1 MGGAMS
7 DWQFLTEFHFI
18 RPLWLLGI
26 IPALLCFGIVKKI
39 NQHSGNWEK
48 VINPAL
54 LPYLMQ
60 NSLDTNNYAKYFQ
73 RSLALCWLL
82 FCLSL
87 AGPSWNQL
95 PQPVHKEDSALVV
108 IFDLSPS
115 MLAEDIAPSR
125 LVRARYKMIDIF
137 KARKQGLS
145 ALVVYAGE
153 AFTVSPLT
161 EDSNTIV
168 SLAPTLNPT
177 LLPNYGSNT
186 EDAIATALE
195 LVTNGG
201 FQQADLLLITDGVDR
216 SAFGDISS
224 QLSRENIRL
233 HILGVGTPQGAPIP
247 MGNGG
252 FVKDQNDS
260 IILPRLDS
268 ASLKRLA
275 NIGNGRY
282 FSITNNDSD
291 IVAIT
296 EAMEQ
301 EFPNT
306 SVINDRS
313 FDIWQDR
320 GFWVV
325 FLLLPLLLASFRKGA
340 VYVVILAPSLMLTE
354 PTEASVWQDLW
365 YTSDQQGRNA
375 LEDGDAEMA
384 QSLFKHPQWQ
394 ASAAYKNGDYASAAD
409 QFKQGNSAVDYY
421 NLGNSLAHMGELD
434 KAIAAY
440 DQALKI
446 LPDMQDAIANKK
458 LIEQLK
464 QQQQNQ
470 PQDGE
475 SQDSQENQSQNG
487 QSQDN
492 QSQDSQSQ
500 DSQSQDSQS
509 QDSQSQD
516 SQSQDSQSQDNESQR
531 GEQQQSKQEQ
541 AEQQDKSETQ
551 QQQDSDQQ
559 QDEETAKQQLSEMQK
574 TEQQKLEE
582 QQQQELQQWLRRV
595 PDDPGGLLRQKFRHQ
610 SQQRASEQRRPPPP
624 NQQERW

>member
-1 MGGAMS
+1 MS
-7 DWQFLTEFHFI
+7 DWQFLTDFHFI
-18 RPLWLLGI
+18 RPLWLLGL
-26 IPALLCFGIVKKI
+26 IPAALCFGVLKKI
-39 NQHSGNWEK
+39 NQQTGNWEK

-60 NSLDTNNYAKYFQ
+60 NGLETNHYAKYFH
-73 RSLALCWLL
+73 RGLALCWLL

-108 IFDLSPS
+108 VFDLSPS

-125 LVRARYKMIDIF
+125 LVRARYKMIDIL
-137 KARKQGLS
+137 KARKQGHS
-145 ALVVYAGE
+145 ALVVYGGE
-153 AFTVSPLT
+153 AFAVSPLT

-177 LLPNYGSNT
+177 LLPSYGSNT

-201 FQQADLLLITDGVDR
+201 YQQADLLLITDGVDR
-216 SAFGDISS
+216 SAFRDISS
-224 QLSRENIRL
+224 QLSEATVRL
-233 HILGVGTPQGAPIP
+233 HVLGVGTSQGAPIP
-247 MGNGG
+247 LGNGG

-260 IILPRLDS
+260 IILPRLDPS
-268 ASLKRLA
+268 SLKQLA
-275 NIGNGRY
+275 NLGNGRY
-282 FSITNNDSD
+282 FSITNNDTD
-291 IVAIT
+291 VLAIT
-296 EAMEQ
+296 AAMEQ

-306 SVINDRS
+306 SEINDRS

-320 GFWVV
+320 GFWLI

-340 VYVVILAPSLMLTE
+340 VYVLILAPSLLATA

-365 YTSDQQGRNA
+365 YTADQQGQNA
-375 LEDGDAEMA
+375 LENGDAEKA
-384 QSLFKHPQWQ
+384 QSLFKNRQWQ
-394 ASAAYKNGDYASAAD
+394 ASAAYNNADYDSAAKL
-409 QFKQGNSAVDYY
+409 FKQGDSADDYY
-421 NLGNSLAHMGELD
+421 NLGNSLAHIGELD

-440 DQALKI
+440 DQALQ
-446 LPDMQDAIANKK
+446 LQPDMQDAIANKK

-464 QQQQNQ
+464 QQQQ
-470 PQDGE
+470 QDQNGE
-475 SQDSQENQSQNG
+475 SQD
-487 QSQDN
+487 

-500 DSQSQDSQS
+500 DSQSQDAESQQS
-509 QDSQSQD
+509 ESQEGEKQQSNQQEAEQENESEAVQQDS
-516 SQSQDSQSQDNESQR
+516 
-531 GEQQQSKQEQ
+531 EQQQDQES
-541 AEQQDKSETQ
+541 AE
-551 QQQDSDQQ
+551 
-559 QDEETAKQQLSEMQK
+559 QQLSEMQK
-574 TEQQKLEE
+574 SEQEKLEE

-610 SQQRASEQRRPPPP
+610 SQQRASDQRRPPPP

>member
-1 MGGAMS
+1 MS
-7 DWQFLTEFHFI
+7 DWQFLTDFHFI
-18 RPLWLLGI
+18 RPLWLLGL
-26 IPALLCFGIVKKI
+26 IPAVLCFGIIKKI
-39 NQHSGNWEK
+39 NQQTGNWEK
-48 VINPAL
+48 VINPVL

-60 NSLDTNNYAKYFQ
+60 NGLETNHYAKYFH
-73 RSLALCWLL
+73 RGLALCWLL

-108 IFDLSPS
+108 VFDLSPS

-125 LVRARYKMIDIF
+125 LVRARYKMIDIL

-145 ALVVYAGE
+145 GLVVYGGE

-168 SLAPTLNPT
+168 SLAPTLHPT
-177 LLPNYGSNT
+177 LLPSYGSNT

-201 FQQADLLLITDGVDR
+201 YQQADLLLITDGVDR
-216 SAFGDISS
+216 SAFRDISS
-224 QLSRENIRL
+224 QLSEVSVRL
-233 HILGVGTPQGAPIP
+233 HILGVGTSQGAPIP
-247 MGNGG
+247 LGNGG

-260 IILPRLDS
+260 IILPRLDPS
-268 ASLKRLA
+268 SLKQLA
-275 NIGNGRY
+275 NLGNGRY
-282 FSITNNDSD
+282 FSIANNDTD
-291 IVAIT
+291 VLAIT
-296 EAMEQ
+296 AAMEQ

-306 SVINDRS
+306 SEINDRS

-320 GFWVV
+320 GFWLI
-325 FLLLPLLLASFRKGA
+325 FLLLPLLFASFRKGA
-340 VYVVILAPSLMLTE
+340 VYVVILAPSLLTSA
-354 PTEASVWQDLW
+354 PTEASIWHDLW
-365 YTSDQQGRNA
+365 YTADQQGQNA
-375 LEDGDAEMA
+375 LENGDAEMA
-384 QSLFKHPQWQ
+384 QSLFKDPQWQ
-394 ASAAYKNGDYASAAD
+394 ASAAYKNADYDSAAEL
-409 QFKQGNSAVDYY
+409 FKEGDSADDYY

-440 DQALKI
+440 DQALQ
-446 LPDMQDAIANKK
+446 LQPDMQDAIANKK

-464 QQQQNQ
+464 QQQD
-470 PQDGE
+470 QDGE
-475 SQDSQENQSQNG
+475 SQD
-487 QSQDN
+487 

-509 QDSQSQD
+509 QDA
-516 SQSQDSQSQDNESQR
+516 ESKES
-531 GEQQQSKQEQ
+531 EQQQSNQKETEQE
-541 AEQQDKSETQ
+541 AEQEDESEAVQQDLE
-551 QQQDSDQQ
+551 QQQDQESA
-559 QDEETAKQQLSEMQK
+559 EQQLSEMQK
-574 TEQQKLEE
+574 SEQEKLEE

-610 SQQRASEQRRPPPP
+610 SQQRANEQRSPPPP

>member
-1 MGGAMS
+1 MS
-7 DWQFLTEFHFI
+7 DWQFLTDFHFI
-18 RPLWLLGI
+18 RPLWLLGL
-26 IPALLCFGIVKKI
+26 IPAVLCFGIIKKI
-39 NQHSGNWEK
+39 NQQTGNWEK

-60 NSLDTNNYAKYFQ
+60 NGLETNHYAKYFH
-73 RSLALCWLL
+73 RGLALCWLL

-108 IFDLSPS
+108 VFDLSPS

-125 LVRARYKMIDIF
+125 LVRARYKMIDIL

-145 ALVVYAGE
+145 GLVVYGGE

-168 SLAPTLNPT
+168 SLAPTLHPT
-177 LLPNYGSNT
+177 LLPSYGSNT

-201 FQQADLLLITDGVDR
+201 YQQADLLLITDGVDR
-216 SAFGDISS
+216 SAFRDISS
-224 QLSRENIRL
+224 QLSEVSVRL
-233 HILGVGTPQGAPIP
+233 HILGVGTSQGAPIP
-247 MGNGG
+247 LGNGG

-260 IILPRLDS
+260 IILPRLDPS
-268 ASLKRLA
+268 SLKQLA
-275 NIGNGRY
+275 NLGNGRY
-282 FSITNNDSD
+282 FSIANNDTD
-291 IVAIT
+291 VLAIT
-296 EAMEQ
+296 AAMEQ

-306 SVINDRS
+306 SEINDRS

-320 GFWVV
+320 GFWLI
-325 FLLLPLLLASFRKGA
+325 FLLLPLLFASFRKGA
-340 VYVVILAPSLMLTE
+340 VYVVILAPSLLTSA
-354 PTEASVWQDLW
+354 PTEASIWHDLW
-365 YTSDQQGRNA
+365 YTADQQGQNA
-375 LEDGDAEMA
+375 LENGDAEMA
-384 QSLFKHPQWQ
+384 QSLFKDPQWQ
-394 ASAAYKNGDYASAAD
+394 ASAAYKNADYDSAAEL
-409 QFKQGNSAVDYY
+409 FKEGDSADDYY

-440 DQALKI
+440 DQALQ
-446 LPDMQDAIANKK
+446 LQPDMQDAIANKK

-464 QQQQNQ
+464 QQQD
-470 PQDGE
+470 QDGE
-475 SQDSQENQSQNG
+475 SQD
-487 QSQDN
+487 

-509 QDSQSQD
+509 QDA
-516 SQSQDSQSQDNESQR
+516 ESKES
-531 GEQQQSKQEQ
+531 EQQQSNQKETEQE
-541 AEQQDKSETQ
+541 AEQEAEQEDESEAVQQDLE
-551 QQQDSDQQ
+551 QQQDQESA
-559 QDEETAKQQLSEMQK
+559 EQQLSEMQK
-574 TEQQKLEE
+574 SEQEKLEE

-610 SQQRASEQRRPPPP
+610 SQQRANEQRSPQPP

>member
-1 MGGAMS
+1 MS
-7 DWQFLTEFHFI
+7 DWQLLTDFHFI
-18 RPLWLLGI
+18 RPLWLLGL

-39 NQHSGNWEK
+39 NQKSGNWEK

-60 NSLDTNNYAKYFQ
+60 NGLNANNYAKYFH

-82 FCLSL
+82 FCLAL

-125 LVRARYKMIDIF
+125 LVKARYKMIDIL

-145 ALVVYAGE
+145 ALVVYGGE
-153 AFTVSPLT
+153 AFAVSPLT

-201 FQQADLLLITDGVDR
+201 FQKADFLLITDGVDR

-224 QLSRENIRL
+224 QLSKENIRL

-260 IILPRLDS
+260 IILPRLDY
-268 ASLKRLA
+268 ASLKQLA

-282 FSITNNDSD
+282 FSITTNDSD

-296 EAMEQ
+296 KAMDQ

-306 SVINDRS
+306 SEINDRS

-340 VYVVILAPSLMLTE
+340 VYVVILAPSLLLTE

-365 YTSDQQGRNA
+365 HTSDQQGRNA
-375 LEDGDAEMA
+375 LEDGDAEIA
-384 QSLFKHPQWQ
+384 QSLFKNPQWQ

-409 QFKQGNSAVDYY
+409 RFKQGDSADDYY
-421 NLGNSLAHMGELD
+421 NLGNSLAHLGQLD
-434 KAIAAY
+434 RALAAY
-440 DQALKI
+440 DQALKL

-464 QQQQNQ
+464 QQQQQQQQNQ

-475 SQDSQENQSQNG
+475 SQDP
-487 QSQDN
+487 
-492 QSQDSQSQ
+492 QDSQSQ
-500 DSQSQDSQS
+500 DGQSQDGQS
-509 QDSQSQD
+509 QDGQSQD
-516 SQSQDSQSQDNESQR
+516 GQSQDNKSQQ
-531 GEQQQSKQEQ
+531 GEQQESKQEQ

-551 QQQDSDQQ
+551 QQEDSDQP
-559 QDEETAKQQLSEMQK
+559 QDEESAEQQLSEMQK

-610 SQQRASEQRRPPPP
+610 SQQRASDQRRPPPP

>member
-1 MGGAMS
+1 MS
-7 DWQFLTEFHFI
+7 DWQFLTDFHFI
-18 RPLWLLGI
+18 RPLWLLGL
-26 IPALLCFGIVKKI
+26 IPAVLCFGIIKKI
-39 NQHSGNWEK
+39 NQQTGNWEK

-60 NSLDTNNYAKYFQ
+60 NGLETNHYAKYFH
-73 RSLALCWLL
+73 RGLALCWLL

-108 IFDLSPS
+108 VFDLSPS

-125 LVRARYKMIDIF
+125 LVRARYKMIDIL

-145 ALVVYAGE
+145 GLVVYGGE

-168 SLAPTLNPT
+168 SLAPTLHPT
-177 LLPNYGSNT
+177 LLPSYGSNT

-201 FQQADLLLITDGVDR
+201 YQQADLLLITDGVDR
-216 SAFGDISS
+216 SAFRDISS
-224 QLSRENIRL
+224 QLSEVSVRL
-233 HILGVGTPQGAPIP
+233 HILGVGTSQGAPIP
-247 MGNGG
+247 LGNGG

-260 IILPRLDS
+260 IILPRLDPS
-268 ASLKRLA
+268 SLKQLA
-275 NIGNGRY
+275 NLGNGRY
-282 FSITNNDSD
+282 FSIANNDTD
-291 IVAIT
+291 VLAIT
-296 EAMEQ
+296 AAMEQ

-306 SVINDRS
+306 SEINDRS

-320 GFWVV
+320 GFWLI
-325 FLLLPLLLASFRKGA
+325 FLLLPLLFASFRKGA
-340 VYVVILAPSLMLTE
+340 VYVVILAPSLLTSA
-354 PTEASVWQDLW
+354 PTEASIWHDLW
-365 YTSDQQGRNA
+365 YTADQQGQNA
-375 LEDGDAEMA
+375 LENGDAEMA
-384 QSLFKHPQWQ
+384 QSLFKDPQWQ
-394 ASAAYKNGDYASAAD
+394 ASAAYKNADYDSAAEL
-409 QFKQGNSAVDYY
+409 FKEGDSADDYY

-440 DQALKI
+440 DQALQ
-446 LPDMQDAIANKK
+446 LQPDMQDAIANKK

-464 QQQQNQ
+464 QQQD
-470 PQDGE
+470 QDGE
-475 SQDSQENQSQNG
+475 SQD
-487 QSQDN
+487 

-509 QDSQSQD
+509 QDA
-516 SQSQDSQSQDNESQR
+516 ESKES
-531 GEQQQSKQEQ
+531 EQQQSNQKETEQE
-541 AEQQDKSETQ
+541 AEQEAESEAVQQDLE
-551 QQQDSDQQ
+551 QQQDQESA
-559 QDEETAKQQLSEMQK
+559 EQQLSEMQK
-574 TEQQKLEE
+574 SEQEKLEE

-610 SQQRASEQRRPPPP
+610 SQQRANEQRSPPPP

>member
-1 MGGAMS
+1 MS
-7 DWQFLTEFHFI
+7 DWQFLTDFHFI
-18 RPLWLLGI
+18 RPLWLLGL
-26 IPALLCFGIVKKI
+26 IPAVLCFGIIKKI
-39 NQHSGNWEK
+39 NQQTGNWEK

-60 NSLDTNNYAKYFQ
+60 NGLETNHYAKYFH
-73 RSLALCWLL
+73 RGLALCWLL

-108 IFDLSPS
+108 VFDLSPS

-125 LVRARYKMIDIF
+125 LVRARYKMIDIL

-145 ALVVYAGE
+145 GLVVYGGE

-168 SLAPTLNPT
+168 SLAPTLHPT
-177 LLPNYGSNT
+177 LLPSYGSNT

-201 FQQADLLLITDGVDR
+201 YQQADLLLITDGVDR
-216 SAFGDISS
+216 SAFRDISS
-224 QLSRENIRL
+224 QLSEVSVRL
-233 HILGVGTPQGAPIP
+233 HILGVGTSQGAPIP
-247 MGNGG
+247 LGNGG

-260 IILPRLDS
+260 IILPRLDPS
-268 ASLKRLA
+268 SLKQLA
-275 NIGNGRY
+275 NLGNGRY
-282 FSITNNDSD
+282 FSIANNDTD
-291 IVAIT
+291 VLAIT
-296 EAMEQ
+296 AAMEQ

-306 SVINDRS
+306 SEINDRS

-320 GFWVV
+320 GFWLI
-325 FLLLPLLLASFRKGA
+325 FLLLPLLFASFRKGA
-340 VYVVILAPSLMLTE
+340 VYVVILAPSLLTSA
-354 PTEASVWQDLW
+354 PTEASIWHDLW
-365 YTSDQQGRNA
+365 YTADQQGQNA
-375 LEDGDAEMA
+375 LENGDAEMA
-384 QSLFKHPQWQ
+384 QSLFKDPQWQ
-394 ASAAYKNGDYASAAD
+394 ASAAYKNADYDSAAEL
-409 QFKQGNSAVDYY
+409 FKEGDSADDYY

-440 DQALKI
+440 DQALQ
-446 LPDMQDAIANKK
+446 LQPDMQDAIANKK

-464 QQQQNQ
+464 QQQD
-470 PQDGE
+470 QDGE
-475 SQDSQENQSQNG
+475 SQD
-487 QSQDN
+487 

-509 QDSQSQD
+509 QDA
-516 SQSQDSQSQDNESQR
+516 ESKES
-531 GEQQQSKQEQ
+531 EQQQSNQKETEQE
-541 AEQQDKSETQ
+541 AEQEDESEAVQQDLE
-551 QQQDSDQQ
+551 QQQDQESA
-559 QDEETAKQQLSEMQK
+559 EQQLSEMQK
-574 TEQQKLEE
+574 SEQEKLEE

-610 SQQRASEQRRPPPP
+610 SQQRANEQRSPQPP

>member
-1 MGGAMS
+1 MS
-7 DWQFLTEFHFI
+7 DWQFLTDFHFI
-18 RPLWLLGI
+18 RPLWLLGL
-26 IPALLCFGIVKKI
+26 IPAVLCFGIIKKI
-39 NQHSGNWEK
+39 NQQTGNWEK

-60 NSLDTNNYAKYFQ
+60 NGLETNHYAKYFH
-73 RSLALCWLL
+73 RGLALCWLL

-108 IFDLSPS
+108 VFDLSPS

-125 LVRARYKMIDIF
+125 LVRARYKMIDIL

-145 ALVVYAGE
+145 GLVVYGGE

-168 SLAPTLNPT
+168 SLAPTLHPT
-177 LLPNYGSNT
+177 LLPSYGSNT

-201 FQQADLLLITDGVDR
+201 YQQADLLLITDGVDR
-216 SAFGDISS
+216 SAFRDISS
-224 QLSRENIRL
+224 QLSEVSVRL
-233 HILGVGTPQGAPIP
+233 HILGVGTSQGAPIP
-247 MGNGG
+247 LGNGG

-260 IILPRLDS
+260 IILPRLDPS
-268 ASLKRLA
+268 SLKQLA
-275 NIGNGRY
+275 NLGNGRY
-282 FSITNNDSD
+282 FSIANNDTD
-291 IVAIT
+291 VLAIT
-296 EAMEQ
+296 AAMEQ

-306 SVINDRS
+306 SEINDRS

-320 GFWVV
+320 GFWLI
-325 FLLLPLLLASFRKGA
+325 FLLLPLLFASFRKGA
-340 VYVVILAPSLMLTE
+340 VYVVILAPSLLTSA
-354 PTEASVWQDLW
+354 PTEASIWHDLW
-365 YTSDQQGRNA
+365 YTADQQGQNA
-375 LEDGDAEMA
+375 LENGDAEMA
-384 QSLFKHPQWQ
+384 QSLFKDPQWQ
-394 ASAAYKNGDYASAAD
+394 ASAAYKNADYDSAAEL
-409 QFKQGNSAVDYY
+409 FKEGDSADDYY

-440 DQALKI
+440 DQALQ
-446 LPDMQDAIANKK
+446 LQPDMQDAIANKK

-464 QQQQNQ
+464 QQQD
-470 PQDGE
+470 QDGE
-475 SQDSQENQSQNG
+475 SQD
-487 QSQDN
+487 

-500 DSQSQDSQS
+500 DSQSQDA
-509 QDSQSQD
+509 
-516 SQSQDSQSQDNESQR
+516 ESQQSESKES
-531 GEQQQSKQEQ
+531 EQQQSNQKETEQE
-541 AEQQDKSETQ
+541 AEQEDESEAVQQDLE
-551 QQQDSDQQ
+551 QQQDQESA
-559 QDEETAKQQLSEMQK
+559 EQQLSEMQK
-574 TEQQKLEE
+574 SEQEKLEE

-610 SQQRASEQRRPPPP
+610 SQQRANEQRSPPPP

>member
-1 MGGAMS
+1 MS
-7 DWQFLTEFHFI
+7 DWQFLTDFHFI
-18 RPLWLLGI
+18 RPLWLLGL
-26 IPALLCFGIVKKI
+26 IPAVLCFGIIKKI
-39 NQHSGNWEK
+39 NQQTGNWEK

-60 NSLDTNNYAKYFQ
+60 NGLETNHYAKYFH
-73 RSLALCWLL
+73 RGLALCWLL

-108 IFDLSPS
+108 VFDLSPS

-125 LVRARYKMIDIF
+125 LVRARYKMIDIL

-145 ALVVYAGE
+145 GLVVYGGE

-168 SLAPTLNPT
+168 SLAPTLHPT
-177 LLPNYGSNT
+177 LLPSYGSNT

-201 FQQADLLLITDGVDR
+201 YQQADLLLITDGVDR
-216 SAFGDISS
+216 SAFRDISS
-224 QLSRENIRL
+224 QLSEVSVRL
-233 HILGVGTPQGAPIP
+233 HILGVGTSQGAPIP
-247 MGNGG
+247 LGNGG

-260 IILPRLDS
+260 IILPRLDPS
-268 ASLKRLA
+268 SLKQLA
-275 NIGNGRY
+275 NLGNGRY
-282 FSITNNDSD
+282 FSIANNDSD
-291 IVAIT
+291 VLAIT
-296 EAMEQ
+296 AAMEQ

-306 SVINDRS
+306 SEINDRS

-320 GFWVV
+320 GFWLI
-325 FLLLPLLLASFRKGA
+325 FLLLPLLFASFRKGA
-340 VYVVILAPSLMLTE
+340 VYVVILAPSLLTSA
-354 PTEASVWQDLW
+354 PTEASIWHDLW
-365 YTSDQQGRNA
+365 YTADQQGQNA
-375 LEDGDAEMA
+375 LENGDAEMA
-384 QSLFKHPQWQ
+384 QSLFKDPQWQ
-394 ASAAYKNGDYASAAD
+394 ASAAYKNADYDSAAEL
-409 QFKQGNSAVDYY
+409 FKEGDSADDYY

-440 DQALKI
+440 DQALQ
-446 LPDMQDAIANKK
+446 LQPDMQDAIANKK

-464 QQQQNQ
+464 QQQD
-470 PQDGE
+470 QDGE
-475 SQDSQENQSQNG
+475 SQD
-487 QSQDN
+487 

-509 QDSQSQD
+509 QDA
-516 SQSQDSQSQDNESQR
+516 ESQQSESKE
-531 GEQQQSKQEQ
+531 GEQQQSNQKETEQE
-541 AEQQDKSETQ
+541 AEQEDESEAVQQDLE
-551 QQQDSDQQ
+551 QQQDQESA
-559 QDEETAKQQLSEMQK
+559 EQQLSEMQK
-574 TEQQKLEE
+574 SEQEKLEE

-610 SQQRASEQRRPPPP
+610 SQQRANEQRSPPPP

>member
-1 MGGAMS
+1 MGEPMS
-7 DWQFLTEFHFI
+7 DWQFFTDFHFI
-18 RPLWLLGI
+18 RPLWLLGL
-26 IPALLCFGIVKKI
+26 IPAALCFGILKKI
-39 NQHSGNWEK
+39 NQQTGNWEK

-60 NSLDTNNYAKYFQ
+60 NGSDKNNYTQFFL
-73 RSLALCWLL
+73 RGLAFCWLL

-108 IFDLSPS
+108 VFDLSPS

-125 LVRARYKMIDIF
+125 LVRARYKMIDIL
-137 KARKQGLS
+137 KARKQGHS
-145 ALVVYAGE
+145 ALVVYGGE
-153 AFTVSPLT
+153 AFAVSPLT

-177 LLPNYGSNT
+177 LLPSYGSNT

-201 FQQADLLLITDGVDR
+201 YQQADLLLITDGVDR
-216 SAFGDISS
+216 SAFRDISS
-224 QLSRENIRL
+224 QLSEASVRL
-233 HILGVGTPQGAPIP
+233 HILGVGTSQGAPIP
-247 MGNGG
+247 LGNGG

-260 IILPRLDS
+260 IILPRLDPS
-268 ASLKRLA
+268 SLKQLA
-275 NIGNGRY
+275 NLGNGRY
-282 FSITNNDSD
+282 FSISNNDTD
-291 IVAIT
+291 VLAIIA
-296 EAMEQ
+296 AMEQ

-306 SVINDRS
+306 SEINDRS

-320 GFWVV
+320 GFWLI

-340 VYVVILAPSLMLTE
+340 VYVLILAPSLLTTA

-365 YTSDQQGRNA
+365 YTADQQGQNA
-375 LEDGDAEMA
+375 LENGDAEKA
-384 QSLFKHPQWQ
+384 QSLFKNPQWQ
-394 ASAAYKNGDYASAAD
+394 ASAAYNNADYDSASEL
-409 QFKQGNSAVDYY
+409 FKQGDSADDYY

-440 DQALKI
+440 DQALQ
-446 LPDMQDAIANKK
+446 LQPDMKDAIANKK
-458 LIEQLK
+458 LIEQLR
-464 QQQQNQ
+464 QQQQQ
-470 PQDGE
+470 QDQNGE
-475 SQDSQENQSQNG
+475 SQD
-487 QSQDN
+487 

-509 QDSQSQD
+509 QDA
-516 SQSQDSQSQDNESQR
+516 ESQQSESKES
-531 GEQQQSKQEQ
+531 EQQQSKQQE
-541 AEQQDKSETQ
+541 AEQETKQENESEAVQQDSE
-551 QQQDSDQQ
+551 QQQDQESA
-559 QDEETAKQQLSEMQK
+559 EQQLSEMQK
-574 TEQQKLEE
+574 SEQEKLEE

-610 SQQRASEQRRPPPP
+610 SQQRASDQRRPPPP

>member
-1 MGGAMS
+1 MS
-7 DWQFLTEFHFI
+7 DWQFFTDFHFI
-18 RPLWLLGI
+18 RPLWLLGL
-26 IPALLCFGIVKKI
+26 IPAALCFGILKKI
-39 NQHSGNWEK
+39 NQQTGNWEK

-60 NSLDTNNYAKYFQ
+60 NGSDKNNYTQFFL
-73 RSLALCWLL
+73 RGLALCWLL

-108 IFDLSPS
+108 VFDLSPS

-125 LVRARYKMIDIF
+125 LVRARYKMIDIL
-137 KARKQGLS
+137 KARKQGHS
-145 ALVVYAGE
+145 ALVVYGGE
-153 AFTVSPLT
+153 AFAVSPLT

-177 LLPNYGSNT
+177 LLPSYGSNT

-201 FQQADLLLITDGVDR
+201 YQQADLLLITDGVDR
-216 SAFGDISS
+216 SAFRDISS
-224 QLSRENIRL
+224 QLSEASVRL
-233 HILGVGTPQGAPIP
+233 HILGVGTSQGAPIP
-247 MGNGG
+247 LGNGG

-260 IILPRLDS
+260 IILPRLDPS
-268 ASLKRLA
+268 SLKQLA
-275 NIGNGRY
+275 NLGNGRY
-282 FSITNNDSD
+282 FSISNNDTD
-291 IVAIT
+291 VLAIIA
-296 EAMEQ
+296 AMEQ

-306 SVINDRS
+306 SEINDRS

-320 GFWVV
+320 GFWLI

-340 VYVVILAPSLMLTE
+340 VYVLILAPSLLTTA

-365 YTSDQQGRNA
+365 YTADQQGQNA
-375 LEDGDAEMA
+375 LENGDAEKA
-384 QSLFKHPQWQ
+384 QSLFKNPQWQ
-394 ASAAYKNGDYASAAD
+394 ASAAYNNADYDSAAEL
-409 QFKQGNSAVDYY
+409 FKQGDSADDYY

-440 DQALKI
+440 DQALQ
-446 LPDMQDAIANKK
+446 LQPDMQDAIANKK
-458 LIEQLK
+458 LIEQLR
-464 QQQQNQ
+464 QQQQQ
-470 PQDGE
+470 QQQQQQDQNGE
-475 SQDSQENQSQNG
+475 SQD
-487 QSQDN
+487 

-509 QDSQSQD
+509 QDAESQD
-516 SQSQDSQSQDNESQR
+516 SQSQDAESQQSESKES
-531 GEQQQSKQEQ
+531 EQQQSKQQSKQQE
-541 AEQQDKSETQ
+541 AEQENESEAVQQDSE
-551 QQQDSDQQ
+551 QQQDQESA
-559 QDEETAKQQLSEMQK
+559 EQQLSEMQK
-574 TEQQKLEE
+574 SEQEKLEE

-595 PDDPGGLLRQKFRHQ
+595 PDDPGGLLRQKFRYQ
-610 SQQRASEQRRPPPP
+610 SQQRASEQRSPPPP

>member
-1 MGGAMS
+1 MS
-7 DWQFLTEFHFI
+7 DWQFLTDFHFL
-18 RPLWLLGI
+18 RPLWLLGL
-26 IPALLCFGIVKKI
+26 IPAALCIGIIKKI
-39 NQHSGNWEK
+39 NQQTGNWEK

-60 NSLDTNNYAKYFQ
+60 NGSDKNNYTQFFL
-73 RSLALCWLL
+73 RGLALCWLL

-108 IFDLSPS
+108 VFDLSPS

-125 LVRARYKMIDIF
+125 LVRARYKMIDIL

-145 ALVVYAGE
+145 GLVGYGGE

-168 SLAPTLNPT
+168 SLAPTLHPT
-177 LLPNYGSNT
+177 LLPSYGSNT

-201 FQQADLLLITDGVDR
+201 YQQADLLLITDGVDR
-216 SAFGDISS
+216 SAFRDISS
-224 QLSRENIRL
+224 QLSEDSVRL
-233 HILGVGTPQGAPIP
+233 HILGVGTSQGAPIP
-247 MGNGG
+247 LGNGG

-260 IILPRLDS
+260 IILPRLDPS
-268 ASLKRLA
+268 SLKQLA
-275 NIGNGRY
+275 NLGNGRY
-282 FSITNNDSD
+282 FSIANNDTD
-291 IVAIT
+291 VLAIT
-296 EAMEQ
+296 AAMEQ

-306 SVINDRS
+306 SEINDRS

-320 GFWVV
+320 GFWLI

-340 VYVVILAPSLMLTE
+340 VYVLILAPSLLTTA

-365 YTSDQQGRNA
+365 YTADQQGQNA
-375 LEDGDAEMA
+375 LKNGDAEKA
-384 QSLFKHPQWQ
+384 QSLFKNQQWQ
-394 ASAAYKNGDYASAAD
+394 ASAAYKNADYDSAVEL
-409 QFKQGNSAVDYY
+409 FKQGDSADDYY
-421 NLGNSLAHMGELD
+421 NLGNSLAHIGELD

-440 DQALKI
+440 DQALQ
-446 LPDMQDAIANKK
+446 LQPDMQDAIANKK

-464 QQQQNQ
+464 QQQQQKDQNGE
-470 PQDGE
+470 PQD
-475 SQDSQENQSQNG
+475 
-487 QSQDN
+487 

-516 SQSQDSQSQDNESQR
+516 SQSQDAESQQSESQQNESQE
-531 GEQQQSKQEQ
+531 GEQQQSNQKETEQE
-541 AEQQDKSETQ
+541 AEQEDESEAVQQDLE
-551 QQQDSDQQ
+551 QQQDQESA
-559 QDEETAKQQLSEMQK
+559 EQQLSEMQK
-574 TEQQKLEE
+574 SEQEKLEE

-610 SQQRASEQRRPPPP
+610 SQQRANEQRSPPPP

>member
-1 MGGAMS
+1 MS
-7 DWQFLTEFHFI
+7 DWQFLTDFHFI
-18 RPLWLLGI
+18 RPLWLLGL
-26 IPALLCFGIVKKI
+26 IPAALCFGIVKKI
-39 NQHSGNWEK
+39 NQQTGNWEK

-60 NSLDTNNYAKYFQ
+60 NSSDKNKYTQFFL
-73 RSLALCWLL
+73 RGLALCWLL

-108 IFDLSPS
+108 VFDLSPS

-125 LVRARYKMIDIF
+125 LVRARYKMIDIL
-137 KARKQGLS
+137 KARKQGHS
-145 ALVVYAGE
+145 ALVVYGGE
-153 AFTVSPLT
+153 AFAVSPLT

-168 SLAPTLNPT
+168 SLAPTLHPT
-177 LLPNYGSNT
+177 LLPSYGSNT

-201 FQQADLLLITDGVDR
+201 YQQADLLLITDGVDR
-216 SAFGDISS
+216 SAFGDITS
-224 QLSRENIRL
+224 QLSEASVRL
-233 HILGVGTPQGAPIP
+233 HILGVGTSQGAPIP
-247 MGNGG
+247 LGNGG

-260 IILPRLDS
+260 IILPRLDPS
-268 ASLKRLA
+268 SLKQLA
-275 NIGNGRY
+275 NLGNGRY

-291 IVAIT
+291 VLAIT
-296 EAMEQ
+296 AAMEQ

-306 SVINDRS
+306 SEINDRS

-320 GFWVV
+320 GFWLV

-340 VYVVILAPSLMLTE
+340 VYVLILAPSLLTSA

-365 YTSDQQGRNA
+365 YTADQQGQNA
-375 LEDGDAEMA
+375 LENGDAEKA
-384 QSLFKHPQWQ
+384 QSLFKNQQWQ
-394 ASAAYKNGDYASAAD
+394 ASAAYKNADYDSAAEL
-409 QFKQGNSAVDYY
+409 FKQGDSSDDYY

-440 DQALKI
+440 DQALQ
-446 LPDMQDAIANKK
+446 LQPDMQDAIANKK

-464 QQQQNQ
+464 QQQQQKDQN
-470 PQDGE
+470 GE
-475 SQDSQENQSQNG
+475 SQD
-487 QSQDN
+487 

-500 DSQSQDSQS
+500 DSQSQDAES

-516 SQSQDSQSQDNESQR
+516 AESQQSESQE
-531 GEQQQSKQEQ
+531 GEQQQSKQQEDEQ
-541 AEQQDKSETQ
+541 EDESEAVQQDLE
-551 QQQDSDQQ
+551 QQQDQESA
-559 QDEETAKQQLSEMQK
+559 EQQLSEMQK
-574 TEQQKLEE
+574 SEQEKLEE

-610 SQQRASEQRRPPPP
+610 SQQGANEQRSPPPP

>member
-1 MGGAMS
+1 MS
-7 DWQFLTEFHFI
+7 DWQFFTDFHFI
-18 RPLWLLGI
+18 RPLWLLGL
-26 IPALLCFGIVKKI
+26 IPAALCFGILKKI
-39 NQHSGNWEK
+39 NQQTGNWEK

-60 NSLDTNNYAKYFQ
+60 NGSDKNNYTQFFL
-73 RSLALCWLL
+73 RGLAFCWLL

-108 IFDLSPS
+108 VFDLSPS

-125 LVRARYKMIDIF
+125 LVRARYKMIDIL
-137 KARKQGLS
+137 KARKQGHS
-145 ALVVYAGE
+145 GLVVYGGE

-168 SLAPTLNPT
+168 SLTPTLHPT
-177 LLPNYGSNT
+177 LLPSYGSNT

-201 FQQADLLLITDGVDR
+201 YQQADLLLITDGVDR
-216 SAFGDISS
+216 SAFRDISS
-224 QLSRENIRL
+224 QLSEASVRL
-233 HILGVGTPQGAPIP
+233 HILGVGTSQGAPIP
-247 MGNGG
+247 LGNGG

-260 IILPRLDS
+260 IILPRLDPS
-268 ASLKRLA
+268 SLKQLA
-275 NIGNGRY
+275 NLGNGRY
-282 FSITNNDSD
+282 FSISNNDTD
-291 IVAIT
+291 VLAIIA
-296 EAMEQ
+296 AMEQ

-306 SVINDRS
+306 SEINDRS

-320 GFWVV
+320 GFWLI

-340 VYVVILAPSLMLTE
+340 VYVLILAPSLLTTA

-365 YTSDQQGRNA
+365 YTADQQGQNA
-375 LEDGDAEMA
+375 LENGDAEKA
-384 QSLFKHPQWQ
+384 QSLFKNQQWQ
-394 ASAAYKNGDYASAAD
+394 ASAAYKNADYDSAAEL
-409 QFKQGNSAVDYY
+409 FKQGDSADDYY

-440 DQALKI
+440 DQALQ
-446 LPDMQDAIANKK
+446 LQPDMQDAIANKK

-464 QQQQNQ
+464 QQQQQ
-470 PQDGE
+470 QDQNGE
-475 SQDSQENQSQNG
+475 SQD
-487 QSQDN
+487 QSQDS
-492 QSQDSQSQ
+492 QSQDSPSQDSPSQDSQSQ

-509 QDSQSQD
+509 Q
-516 SQSQDSQSQDNESQR
+516 E
-531 GEQQQSKQEQ
+531 GEQQQSNQKETEQE
-541 AEQQDKSETQ
+541 AEQEDESEAVQQDLE
-551 QQQDSDQQ
+551 QQQDQESA
-559 QDEETAKQQLSEMQK
+559 EQQLSEMQK
-574 TEQQKLEE
+574 SEQEKLEE

-610 SQQRASEQRRPPPP
+610 SQQRANEQRSPPPP

>member
-1 MGGAMS
+1 MS
-7 DWQFLTEFHFI
+7 DWQFLTDFHFI
-18 RPLWLLGI
+18 RPLWLLGL
-26 IPALLCFGIVKKI
+26 IPAVLCFGIIKKI
-39 NQHSGNWEK
+39 NQQTGNWEK

-60 NSLDTNNYAKYFQ
+60 NGLETNHYAKYFH
-73 RSLALCWLL
+73 RGLALCWLL

-108 IFDLSPS
+108 VFDLSPS

-125 LVRARYKMIDIF
+125 LVRARYKMIDIL

-145 ALVVYAGE
+145 GLVVYGGE

-168 SLAPTLNPT
+168 SLAPTLHPT
-177 LLPNYGSNT
+177 LLPSYGSNT

-201 FQQADLLLITDGVDR
+201 YQQADLLLITDGVDR
-216 SAFGDISS
+216 SAFRDISS
-224 QLSRENIRL
+224 QLSEVSVRL
-233 HILGVGTPQGAPIP
+233 HILGVGTSQGAPIP
-247 MGNGG
+247 LGNGG

-260 IILPRLDS
+260 IILPRLDPS
-268 ASLKRLA
+268 SLKQLA
-275 NIGNGRY
+275 NLGNGRY
-282 FSITNNDSD
+282 FSIANNDSD
-291 IVAIT
+291 VLAIT
-296 EAMEQ
+296 AAMEQ

-306 SVINDRS
+306 SEINDQS

-320 GFWVV
+320 GFWLI
-325 FLLLPLLLASFRKGA
+325 FLLLPLLFASFRKGA
-340 VYVVILAPSLMLTE
+340 VYVVILAPSLLTSA
-354 PTEASVWQDLW
+354 PTEASIWHDLW
-365 YTSDQQGRNA
+365 YTADQQGQNA
-375 LEDGDAEMA
+375 LENGDAEMA
-384 QSLFKHPQWQ
+384 QSLFKDPQWQ
-394 ASAAYKNGDYASAAD
+394 ASAAYKNADYDSAAEL
-409 QFKQGNSAVDYY
+409 FKEGDSADDYY

-440 DQALKI
+440 DQALQ
-446 LPDMQDAIANKK
+446 LQPDMQDAIANKK

-464 QQQQNQ
+464 QQQD
-470 PQDGE
+470 QDGE
-475 SQDSQENQSQNG
+475 SQD
-487 QSQDN
+487 

-509 QDSQSQD
+509 QDA
-516 SQSQDSQSQDNESQR
+516 ESQQSESKE
-531 GEQQQSKQEQ
+531 GEQQQSNQKETEQE
-541 AEQQDKSETQ
+541 AEQEDESEAVQQDLE
-551 QQQDSDQQ
+551 QQQDQESA
-559 QDEETAKQQLSEMQK
+559 EQQLSEMQK
-574 TEQQKLEE
+574 SEQEKLEE

-610 SQQRASEQRRPPPP
+610 SQQRANEQRSPPPP

>member
-1 MGGAMS
+1 MS
-7 DWQFLTEFHFI
+7 DWQFLTDFHFI
-18 RPLWLLGI
+18 RPLWLLGL
-26 IPALLCFGIVKKI
+26 IPAALCFGVLKKI
-39 NQHSGNWEK
+39 NHQTGNWEK

-60 NSLDTNNYAKYFQ
+60 NGLETNHYAKYFH
-73 RSLALCWLL
+73 RGLALCWLL

-108 IFDLSPS
+108 VFDLSPS

-125 LVRARYKMIDIF
+125 LVRARYKMIDIL
-137 KARKQGLS
+137 KARKQGHS
-145 ALVVYAGE
+145 ALVVYGGE
-153 AFTVSPLT
+153 AFAVSPLT

-177 LLPNYGSNT
+177 LLPSYGSNT

-201 FQQADLLLITDGVDR
+201 YQQADLLLITDGVDR
-216 SAFGDISS
+216 SAFRDISS
-224 QLSRENIRL
+224 QLSEATVRL
-233 HILGVGTPQGAPIP
+233 HVLGVGTSQGAPIP
-247 MGNGG
+247 LGNGG

-260 IILPRLDS
+260 IILPRLDPS
-268 ASLKRLA
+268 SLKQLA
-275 NIGNGRY
+275 NLGNGRY
-282 FSITNNDSD
+282 FSITNNDTD
-291 IVAIT
+291 VLAIT
-296 EAMEQ
+296 AAMEQ

-306 SVINDRS
+306 SEINDRS

-320 GFWVV
+320 GFWLI

-340 VYVVILAPSLMLTE
+340 VYVLILAPSLLATA

-365 YTSDQQGRNA
+365 YTADQQGQNA
-375 LEDGDAEMA
+375 LENGDAEKA
-384 QSLFKHPQWQ
+384 QSLFKNRQWQ
-394 ASAAYKNGDYASAAD
+394 ASAAYNNADYDSAVEL
-409 QFKQGNSAVDYY
+409 FKQVDSADDYY
-421 NLGNSLAHMGELD
+421 NLGNSLAHIGELD

-440 DQALKI
+440 DQALQ
-446 LPDMQDAIANKK
+446 LQPDMQDAIANKK

-464 QQQQNQ
+464 QQQQ
-470 PQDGE
+470 QDQNGE
-475 SQDSQENQSQNG
+475 SQD
-487 QSQDN
+487 

-509 QDSQSQD
+509 QDAESQQSESQEGEKQQSNQQEAEQEAEQEDESEAVQQD
-516 SQSQDSQSQDNESQR
+516 S
-531 GEQQQSKQEQ
+531 EQQQDQES
-541 AEQQDKSETQ
+541 AE
-551 QQQDSDQQ
+551 
-559 QDEETAKQQLSEMQK
+559 QQLSEMQK
-574 TEQQKLEE
+574 SEQEKLEE

-610 SQQRASEQRRPPPP
+610 SQQRASDQRRPPPP

>member
-1 MGGAMS
+1 MS
-7 DWQFLTEFHFI
+7 DWQFLTDFHFI
-18 RPLWLLGI
+18 RPLWLLGL
-26 IPALLCFGIVKKI
+26 IPAVLCFGIIKKI
-39 NQHSGNWEK
+39 NQQTGNWEK

-60 NSLDTNNYAKYFQ
+60 NGLETNHYAKYFH
-73 RSLALCWLL
+73 RGLALCWLL

-108 IFDLSPS
+108 VFDLSPS

-125 LVRARYKMIDIF
+125 LVRARYKMIDIL

-145 ALVVYAGE
+145 GLVVYGGE

-168 SLAPTLNPT
+168 SLAPTLHPT
-177 LLPNYGSNT
+177 LLPSYGSNT

-201 FQQADLLLITDGVDR
+201 YQQADLLLITDGVDR
-216 SAFGDISS
+216 SAFRDISS
-224 QLSRENIRL
+224 QLSEVSVRL
-233 HILGVGTPQGAPIP
+233 HILGVGTSQGAPIP
-247 MGNGG
+247 LGNGG

-260 IILPRLDS
+260 IILPRLDPS
-268 ASLKRLA
+268 SLKQLA
-275 NIGNGRY
+275 NLGNGRY
-282 FSITNNDSD
+282 FSIANNDTD
-291 IVAIT
+291 VLAIT
-296 EAMEQ
+296 AAMEQ

-306 SVINDRS
+306 SEINDRS

-320 GFWVV
+320 GFWLI
-325 FLLLPLLLASFRKGA
+325 FLLLPLLFASFRKGA
-340 VYVVILAPSLMLTE
+340 VYVVILAPSLLTSA
-354 PTEASVWQDLW
+354 PTEASIWHDLW
-365 YTSDQQGRNA
+365 YTADQQGQNA
-375 LEDGDAEMA
+375 LENGDAEMA
-384 QSLFKHPQWQ
+384 QSLFKDPQWQ
-394 ASAAYKNGDYASAAD
+394 ASAAYKNADYDSAAEL
-409 QFKQGNSAVDYY
+409 FKQGDSADDYY

-440 DQALKI
+440 DQALQ
-446 LPDMQDAIANKK
+446 LQPDMQDAIANKK

-464 QQQQNQ
+464 QQQD
-470 PQDGE
+470 QDGE
-475 SQDSQENQSQNG
+475 SQD
-487 QSQDN
+487 

-509 QDSQSQD
+509 QDA
-516 SQSQDSQSQDNESQR
+516 ESKES
-531 GEQQQSKQEQ
+531 EQQQSNQKETEQE
-541 AEQQDKSETQ
+541 AEQEDESEAVQQDLE
-551 QQQDSDQQ
+551 QQQDQESA
-559 QDEETAKQQLSEMQK
+559 EQQLSEMQK
-574 TEQQKLEE
+574 SEQEKLEE

-610 SQQRASEQRRPPPP
+610 SQQRANEQRSPQPP

>member
-1 MGGAMS
+1 MGEPMS
-7 DWQFLTEFHFI
+7 DWQFFTDFHFI
-18 RPLWLLGI
+18 RPLWLLGL
-26 IPALLCFGIVKKI
+26 IPAALCFGILKKI
-39 NQHSGNWEK
+39 NQQTGNWEK

-60 NSLDTNNYAKYFQ
+60 NGSDKNNYTQFFL
-73 RSLALCWLL
+73 RGLAFCWLL

-108 IFDLSPS
+108 VFDLSPS

-125 LVRARYKMIDIF
+125 LVRARYKMIDIL
-137 KARKQGLS
+137 KARKQGHS
-145 ALVVYAGE
+145 ALVVYGGE
-153 AFTVSPLT
+153 AFAVSPLT

-177 LLPNYGSNT
+177 LLPSYGSNT

-201 FQQADLLLITDGVDR
+201 YQQADLLLITDGVDR
-216 SAFGDISS
+216 SAFRDISS
-224 QLSRENIRL
+224 QLSEATVRL
-233 HILGVGTPQGAPIP
+233 HVLGVGTSQGAPIP
-247 MGNGG
+247 LGNGG

-260 IILPRLDS
+260 IILPRLDPS
-268 ASLKRLA
+268 SLKQLA
-275 NIGNGRY
+275 NLGNGRY
-282 FSITNNDSD
+282 FSITNNDTD
-291 IVAIT
+291 VLAIT
-296 EAMEQ
+296 AAMEQ

-306 SVINDRS
+306 SEINDRS

-320 GFWVV
+320 GFWLI

-340 VYVVILAPSLMLTE
+340 VYVLILAPSLLATA

-365 YTSDQQGRNA
+365 YTADQQGQNA
-375 LEDGDAEMA
+375 LENGDAEKA
-384 QSLFKHPQWQ
+384 QSLFKNRQWQ
-394 ASAAYKNGDYASAAD
+394 ASAAYNNADYDSAAKL
-409 QFKQGNSAVDYY
+409 FKQGDSADDYY
-421 NLGNSLAHMGELD
+421 NLGNSLAHIGELD

-440 DQALKI
+440 DQALQ
-446 LPDMQDAIANKK
+446 LQPDMQDAIANKK

-464 QQQQNQ
+464 QQQQQ
-470 PQDGE
+470 QDQDGE
-475 SQDSQENQSQNG
+475 PQDQSQDSQSQDS
-487 QSQDN
+487 QSQDAE
-492 QSQDSQSQ
+492 SQDSQSQ

-509 QDSQSQD
+509 QDAESQQSESQEGEKQQSNQQEAEQEAEQEDESEAVQQD
-516 SQSQDSQSQDNESQR
+516 S
-531 GEQQQSKQEQ
+531 EQQQDQES
-541 AEQQDKSETQ
+541 AE
-551 QQQDSDQQ
+551 
-559 QDEETAKQQLSEMQK
+559 QQLSEMQK
-574 TEQQKLEE
+574 SEQEKLEE

-610 SQQRASEQRRPPPP
+610 SQQRASDQRRPPPP